1 MEVEVVLQRATKF
14 AANNAIAM
22 VALFVALGG
31 ASYAAT
37 GAFTAA
43 GGELKACVGNSHVI
57 VLKTSGKP
65 CGKKQKT
72 VSWAQQ
78 GPAGAK
84 GPNGASG
91 ASGAAGTPGASGA
104 AGFSALSTLPS
115 GASESGDYA
124 VSDGNTV
131 AEFLNQG
138 FTFPI
143 PLAAPLDGS
152 HVSYIV
158 GGSGPN
164 CPGVGKADRGFLC
177 VYSIGR
183 GTIAEES
190 IYSYDS
196 GAFAAGSGRFGFDIE
211 WVPLKTGAF
220 DNGTWT
226 VTAP

>member
-72 VSWAQQ
+72 VSWAQK

-84 GPNGASG
+84 GVNGVNGAN
-91 ASGAAGTPGASGA
+91 GAAGTPGAPGTAGA
-104 AGFSALSTLPS
+104 SALSTLPS

-124 VSDGNTV
+124 VSDGG
-131 AEFLNQG
+131 AALEFLNQG
-138 FTFPI
+138 FTFSV
-143 PLAAPLDGS
+143 PLAAPLDS
-152 HVSYIV
+152 THTHYVV
-158 GGSGPN
+158 GASGPN

-177 VYSIGR
+177 IYSLGR
-183 GTIAEES
+183 STIAVEA

-196 GAFAAGSGRFGFDIE
+196 GALAQGTGRFGFAIE
-211 WVPLKTGAF
+211 WVPQTPGAF

>member
-1 MEVEVVLQRATKF
+1 
-14 AANNAIAM
+14 
-22 VALFVALGG
+22 
-31 ASYAAT
+31 
-37 GAFTAA
+37 
-43 GGELKACVGNSHVI
+43 VI

-72 VSWAQQ
+72 VSWAQK
-78 GPAGAK
+78 GPAGTK
-84 GPNGASG
+84 GANGANG
-91 ASGAAGTPGASGA
+91 VGGAAGTPGASGA

-143 PLAAPLDGS
+143 PLAAPLDAS
-152 HVSYIV
+152 HSHYVV
-158 GGSGPN
+158 GASGPN
-164 CPGVGKADRGFLC
+164 CPGPGKADRGFLC
-177 VYSIGR
+177 VYSIQR
-183 GTIAEES
+183 QTIAEET

-196 GAFAAGSGRFGFDIE
+196 GANAQGTGRFGFAIE
-211 WVPLKTGAF
+211 WVPLKTGSS